1 MSASLIT
8 RRVLATVLASGA
20 VVAAAAMPA
29 TAADGRHG
37 RHGRS
42 SVVIGDVN
50 TRDYGHG
57 HGRGARGNDE
67 WIEVVNTGRGSV
79 NLRGWT
85 LSDSDGNRYRFG
97 YVRLAG
103 HSKVRVHTGLG
114 RDGWR
119 DVYQD
124 RRNSV
129 WDSRDTAILRNDDR
143 RVVDVKSWGGRGGH
157 R

>member
-1 MSASLIT
+1 MSASRIT
-8 RRVLATVLASGA
+8 RTVIAGVLASGA

-29 TAADGRHG
+29 SAADGRH
-37 RHGRS
+37 HGRN

-57 HGRGARGNDE
+57 HGRGGRGNDE

-85 LSDSDGNRYRFG
+85 LSDRDGNRYRFG
-97 YVRLAG
+97 HLRLAG
-103 HSKVRVHTGLG
+103 HSKVRVHTGFG

-129 WDSRDTAILRNDDR
+129 WDRRDTATLRNDDY
-143 RVVDVKSWGGRGGH
+143 RVVDVKSWGRGG
-157 R
+157 RR

>member
-1 MSASLIT
+1 MSASRIT
-8 RRVLATVLASGA
+8 RRVIATVLASGA

-37 RHGRS
+37 RS

-57 HGRGARGNDE
+57 YGHSRGRGNDE
-67 WIEVVNTGRGSV
+67 WIEVVNTGRGPV

-97 YVRLAG
+97 NVRLAG
-103 HSKVRVHTGLG
+103 YSKVRVHSGFG

-119 DVYQD
+119 DLYQD

-129 WDSRDTAILRNDDR
+129 WDRRDTATLWNDDG